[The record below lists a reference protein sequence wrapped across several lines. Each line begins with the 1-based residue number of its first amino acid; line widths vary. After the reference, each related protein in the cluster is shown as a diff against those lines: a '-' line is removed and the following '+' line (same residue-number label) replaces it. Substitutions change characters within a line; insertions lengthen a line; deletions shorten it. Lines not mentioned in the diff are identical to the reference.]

1 MKKSLLV
8 LFGLLVLFSSVF
20 AANLSVN
27 ALYYPDPEDL
37 LNFVVLNAPIYR
49 DNVYTGFLTPHVFN
63 PIIAGTYTVQLAP
76 YVNWTPA
83 SAVVTNTEN
92 NGTVIFG
99 TSDEPLPVT
108 LSYFSVGIASNN
120 TISLFWTSQSE
131 SNLMGFYLLRS
142 EAADLATATV
152 VSPLIPGTNTS
163 ETQNYSYTDSDVYEV
178 GTYHYWLQST
188 DYDGTTMYYGPVSI
202 DYTLPVDGPPVI
214 PTFTELKAVY
224 PNPFNP
230 QAFIPFSLKDAADV
244 SLKIYNS
251 RGQIVRDFN
260 LGATN
265 PGEYRIEWNG
275 TDNNGQ
281 ILANGIY
288 YVRMQAGK
296 EMFQRKAVLIK

>member
-8 LFGLLVLFSSVF
+8 LFGLLVLVSSVF
-20 AANLSVN
+20 AAQLTVI
-27 ALYYPDPEDL
+27 AYLWPGP
-37 LNFVVLNAPIYR
+37 VPLNAQIWR
-49 DNVYTGFLTPHVFN
+49 DGVYTGVDTPGIID
-63 PIIAGTYTVQLAP
+63 PIIAGTYTVVLPP
-76 YVNWTPA
+76 YTNWTPT
-83 SAVVTNTEN
+83 SALVTDTGN

-99 TSDEPLPVT
+99 TSEGQVPVT
-108 LSYFSVGIASNN
+108 LSYFSAGMSANN
-120 TISLFWTSQSE
+120 MVNLHWTSQSE
-131 SNLMGFYLLRS
+131 ANLMGYYLLRS
-142 EAADLATATV
+142 DLSEISSASV

-163 ETQNYSYTDSDVYEV
+163 ETHNYSYTDTDVYQE
-178 GTYHYWLQST
+178 GTYYYWLQSM